1 MKVIPPLLGYTLK
14 GLCQPLEFLAMQ
26 ALFSLPLAPNI
37 KMLRDQAY
45 GAHPQ
50 QKMDIYGSTSAERGP
65 LPVVIFIHGGAWIN
79 GDKSMLHC
87 VCQRVAAEGYL
98 VVNINYRLAPQYLY
112 QQQIQD
118 ISLAT
123 TWVLQNCHDYNGDR
137 RRVFLAGDTAGANL
151 ATTFATALGHSY
163 LRNALYLKPSIDAEQ
178 LKGLLLIYG
187 AFDLERGLF
196 SYLPTV
202 SKQFCEIFLGYSSEQ
217 FAEWV
222 EIASPLRHLHQ
233 NIPPM
238 FITAGEVDPLFTQS
252 VLLAQRLRSMDHD
265 YATAFYSKDK
275 HPDAHYIFFNFLRR
289 SYSKEAMNEACL
301 FLHFFSEA
309 HGSLKYHR
317 EVEDETTLM
326 DHDIALQPIKEHAE
340 AR

>member
-14 GLCQPLEFLAMQ
+14 GLSQPLEFLAAQ
-26 ALFSLPLAPNI
+26 ALFALPLAPNI
-37 KMLRDQAY
+37 QMVRDQAY
-45 GAHPQ
+45 GAHAQ
-50 QKMDIYGSTSAERGP
+50 QKMDIYCKTPVEAGP

-87 VCQRVAAEGYL
+87 VCQRVAAQGYL

-112 QQQIQD
+112 QQQVQD

-123 TWVLQNCHDYNGDR
+123 TWVLQNCHEFNGDR
-137 RRVFLAGDTAGANL
+137 KRIFLAGDTAGANL
-151 ATTFATALGHSY
+151 ATTFATALGHPY
-163 LRNALYLKPSIDAEQ
+163 LCNALYLKPSIDVEQ
-178 LKGLLLIYG
+178 IKGLLSIYG

-222 EIASPLRHLHQ
+222 EIASPLRHLHN

-238 FITAGEVDPLFTQS
+238 FLTAGEVDPFTQS
-252 VLLAQRLRSMDHD
+252 KFYLRSAFRAWIMTMRQHSTLRINTQTRTTFSSIF
-265 YATAFYSKDK
+265 YAVLMQK
-275 HPDAHYIFFNFLRR
+275 RR
-289 SYSKEAMNEACL
+289 
-301 FLHFFSEA
+301 
-309 HGSLKYHR
+309 
-317 EVEDETTLM
+317 
-326 DHDIALQPIKEHAE
+326 
-340 AR
+340 